1 MEDFTFNADDSGA
14 LVKSK
19 PLFLNILAQEGV
31 SYTVTLPE
39 LMTQNEARDFIKKPV
54 IQLSDDNGLTRAD
67 SLFSQYQLM
76 AALFK
81 QDTQM

>member
-1 MEDFTFNADDSGA
+1 M
-14 LVKSK
+14 
-19 PLFLNILAQEGV
+19 
-31 SYTVTLPE
+31 TLPE